1 MPRSLV
7 EGTGSETAP
16 RADGAVVA
24 EHQPDLDLARACLAQ
39 DAAAL
44 AALDRLLAD
53 ACVPALRAI
62 DPSAAFA
69 DEVLQQVRVR
79 LLLGTPDDRTP
90 RLATYAGR
98 GPLGGFLRV
107 AALRTAMTAKRDHS
121 RELPLEDGLA
131 QLADSATSPAAA
143 HLRAD
148 QHDHLR
154 AALRVAIA
162 AQPSRIRAIL
172 RLYYGDG
179 AGVEDLG
186 ALYHVHAS
194 TISRWLD
201 RAREEIFA
209 ATRRELARALALDGS
224 ALDSMLADAPALDV
238 SLGSLLRTA

>member
-1 MPRSLV
+1 VTRSTLH
-7 EGTGSETAP
+7 EGTATSAA
-16 RADGAVVA
+16 RAAESP
-24 EHQPDLDLARACLAQ
+24 EHQADLDLARACL
-39 DAAAL
+39 DGNAAAL
-44 AALDRLLAD
+44 GALDRLLAD
-53 ACVPALRAI
+53 ACAPALRGI

-79 LLLGTPDDRTP
+79 LLLGTADDRTP

-107 AALRTAMTAKRDHS
+107 AALRTAMTIKRDS
-121 RELPLEDGLA
+121 GREVPIEDGLA
-131 QLADSATSPAAA
+131 DLADDATGPASA

-154 AALRVAIA
+154 AALRRAIA

-179 AGVEDLG
+179 AGIEDLG
-186 ALYHVHAS
+186 VLYHVHAS
-194 TISRWLD
+194 TIARWLE
-201 RAREEIFA
+201 RARADILA

-224 ALDSMLADAPALDV
+224 ALDSMLAEAPALDV
-238 SLGSLLRTA
+238 SLSSLLRTR